1 MTHHYVWWMPF
12 CFHHLA
18 DSRMHTI
25 GWRRVHTTG
34 TAAITYVVPQVK
46 YNGGD
51 YPTTPLEDGKA
62 PFVVDTKIF
71 LHAAQDGIK
80 GTVTVTGEW
89 GDSKS
94 QAVTLHAGENNLTI
108 TLVASSP
115 NIWWANGMGSQPL
128 YNLTATFH
136 ALFPTDNAAAA
147 AAAAPTV
154 VRRIGFR
161 HVVLATFNDT
171 NATWVSAA
179 LKSELQGN
187 GDHTLMFRMNGNK
200 CYPAGV

>member
-1 MTHHYVWWMPF
+1 
-12 CFHHLA
+12 
-18 DSRMHTI
+18 MHTI